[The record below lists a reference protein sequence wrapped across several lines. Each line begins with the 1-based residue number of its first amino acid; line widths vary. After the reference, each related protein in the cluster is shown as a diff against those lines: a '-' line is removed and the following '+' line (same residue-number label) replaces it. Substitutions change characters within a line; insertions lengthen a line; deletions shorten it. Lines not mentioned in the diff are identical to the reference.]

1 MFIKNLHKLAG
12 SSLAPVACGGKTI
25 DVREHLISRIRR
37 TARQS
42 VQLFQARKKG
52 IDISN
57 KWFKSPPWILLLVSL
72 LTACGDSHI
81 VWPDVNLPEFP
92 LPSSMPPLDVVS
104 VGPISELPNAVVNGV
119 TYNTTATNVTIN
131 GTTGAL
137 TDLQI
142 GHIVTVSGTLSKG
155 WETGIAASVEFEA
168 NVVGPIESIDTS
180 RRQIVVMGQPI
191 LFDTDTAF
199 DSGIDPLSLT
209 GLNVGTVVQISGFPA
224 GSGEIVA
231 TRVEPALS
239 NSDFQV
245 IGTVTGLDLGN
256 LSFQINGLEVDY
268 SSAFII
274 DLPDGMP
281 AEAMNVV
288 VRGSLSTDGQFIA
301 AQIMDVAQD
310 GNIAAGTQM
319 EITGYILNYHS
330 DTDFEVSGF
339 PVTTDYQTIF
349 YFGKREDLWPG
360 AKVEINGQRTVSGA
374 IVADQI
380 GFDGL
385 AITLNL

>member
-1 MFIKNLHKLAG
+1 MFIQNLLKPDG
-12 SSLAPVACGGKTI
+12 S
-25 DVREHLISRIRR
+25 LIA
-37 TARQS
+37 TEARN
-42 VQLFQARKKG
+42 KE
-52 IDISN
+52 INISS
-57 KWFKSPPWILLLVSL
+57 KWFKSPPWVLLLVSL

-81 VWPDVNLPEFP
+81 VWPAINLPEFP
-92 LPSSMPPLDVVS
+92 WPTSSMPTDVVS

-119 TYNTTATNVTIN
+119 TYNTTATNATVN

-155 WETGIAASVEFEA
+155 WETGIADSVEFEA
-168 NVVGPIESIDTS
+168 NVVGPVESIDTS
-180 RRQIVVMGQPI
+180 LRQIVVMGQPI
-191 LFDTDTAF
+191 FFDTDTAF

-209 GLNVGTVVQISGFPA
+209 GLNVGTVVQISGFPV

-245 IGTVTGLDLGN
+245 IGTVTGLHLGN

-268 SSAFII
+268 SSAFTIN
-274 DLPDGMP
+274 LPGGMP
-281 AEAMNVV
+281 AEAMNVL
-288 VRGSLSTDGQFIA
+288 VRGSLSTDGRFIA
-301 AQIMDVAQD
+301 EQIMDVAQD
-310 GNIAAGTQM
+310 ENIAAGTQM

-339 PVTTDYQTIF
+339 PVTTDSQTIF

-360 AKVEINGQRTVSGA
+360 VKVEINGQRTASGA
-374 IVADQI
+374 IIADLI

-385 AITLNL
+385 SITLNLW